1 MSKFTF
7 ICEEEPMPFVASVV
21 TKRTVEV
28 RADSL
33 DDILIE
39 FENFLR
45 GCGFHF
51 EGNVIIDQETW
62 PVEEANKMIDDYRMS
77 ETENAN

>member
-62 PVEEANKMIDDYRMS
+62 PVEEANRMIDDYRMS
-77 ETENAN
+77 ESENAN

>member
-33 DDILIE
+33 DDILLE

-62 PVEEANKMIDDYRMS
+62 PVEEANRMIDDYRVS
-77 ETENAN
+77 ESENAN